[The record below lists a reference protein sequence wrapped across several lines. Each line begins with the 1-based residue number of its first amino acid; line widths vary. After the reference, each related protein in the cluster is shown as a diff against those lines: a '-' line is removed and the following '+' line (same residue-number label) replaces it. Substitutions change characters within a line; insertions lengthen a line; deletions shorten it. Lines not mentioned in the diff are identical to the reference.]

1 MRFPREN
8 DFDALILEHAQRR
21 GVPLALMKAII
32 GKESQF
38 HSTAKALTGP
48 DGARGGSYGLMQ
60 MSFTTARALGFKGE
74 PVDLLTPDVNLELGA
89 HYLADLMHEA
99 AAGGYGID
107 SVISAYNGGNSAYRR
122 GDGKRVGSIA
132 HAPPDV
138 ARRVPV
144 INQAYV
150 DDVMRLLDYFAR
162 PLSAP

>member
-1 MRFPREN
+1 MRFPREH
-8 DFDALILEHAQRR
+8 DYDAQILEHAQQR
-21 GVPLALMKAII
+21 GVPVALIKAIV

-60 MSFTTARALGFKGE
+60 MSLATARALGFKGE
-74 PVDLLTPDVNLELGA
+74 TVDLLSPDVNLELGA
-89 HYLADLMHEA
+89 RYLADLMKEA

-122 GDGKRVGSIA
+122 GDGKRVGSIK
-132 HAPPDV
+132 HATPAV
-138 ARRVPV
+138 GGRVPFT
-144 INQAYV
+144 NQHYV

-162 PLSAP
+162 PVA